1 MWTIVSIVTIIGGIF
16 LVAYL
21 VTKHP
26 HDRY

>member
-1 MWTIVSIVTIIGGIF
+1 MWTVLSIVTVVGGIF